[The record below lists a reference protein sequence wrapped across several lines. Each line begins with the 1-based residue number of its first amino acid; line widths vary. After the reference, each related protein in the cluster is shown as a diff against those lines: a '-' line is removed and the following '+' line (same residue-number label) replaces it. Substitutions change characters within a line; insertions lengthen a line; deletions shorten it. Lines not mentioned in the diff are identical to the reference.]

1 VHFIN
6 RRSEKRFIS
15 KARFILKPFFR
26 VVRTTDLAAAGETRR
41 ELLIARPDRSLRW
54 HEQLEE
60 VVRTRNVIVGIG
72 LALVVA
78 VMTGSVLLLG
88 YVVAGASLLLVVGV
102 LLRRAIRPKSGS
114 SVPSS
119 RAAWFDVNDREAA

>member
-1 VHFIN
+1 M
-6 RRSEKRFIS
+6 
-15 KARFILKPFFR
+15 
-26 VVRTTDLAAAGETRR
+26 
-41 ELLIARPDRSLRW
+41 
-54 HEQLEE
+54 EQQEE
-60 VVRTRNVIVGIG
+60 VVKSRSVIVGVA

-102 LLRRAIRPKSGS
+102 LLRRAIRPYLGS

-119 RAAWFDVNDREAA
+119 RTPWFDVNDREAA